1 MVTLYPEEA
10 FFVVENT
17 AKDAVKAAAR
27 INPLL
32 AVAVFGVSAGVC
44 YVATRPRVKNA
55 IKRVLTK
62 TQAESV

>member
-1 MVTLYPEEA
+1 MIED
-10 FFVVENT
+10 T
-17 AKDAVKAAAR
+17 AKDAVKAAAK